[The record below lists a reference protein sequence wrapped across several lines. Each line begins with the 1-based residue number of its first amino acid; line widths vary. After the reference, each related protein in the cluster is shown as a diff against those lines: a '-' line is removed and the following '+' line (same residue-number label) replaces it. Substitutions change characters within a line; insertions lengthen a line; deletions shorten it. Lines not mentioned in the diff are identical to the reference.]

1 MPDHEVSLTSRDRNS
16 AQGVE
21 HRTIPWIRA
30 RRELRQPIAQTPV
43 KSGHAGECALVRRSV
58 GEIEDALHAEWRR
71 LRDTD
76 VPMQVRSGE
85 GPVRTFRR
93 VEAALIDT
101 DPQIGA
107 TPKLREARMNT
118 RPFPIALEC
127 AMA

>member
-1 MPDHEVSLTSRDRNS
+1 MLEQQVSLTSRDRNS

-43 KSGHAGECALVRRSV
+43 KSGQAGEFSLVRRSV

-107 TPKLREARMNT
+107 TPKLRECRMDARRFT
-118 RPFPIALEC
+118 IGLEC
-127 AMA
+127 GMA